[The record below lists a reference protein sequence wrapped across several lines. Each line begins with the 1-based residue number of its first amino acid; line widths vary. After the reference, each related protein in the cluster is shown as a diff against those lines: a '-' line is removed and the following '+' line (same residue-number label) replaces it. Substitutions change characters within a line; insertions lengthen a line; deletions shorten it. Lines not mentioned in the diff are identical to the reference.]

1 MLMGERLRPRL
12 SAVDGVARA
21 AQFAHSADSRV
32 VGWARER
39 GNTEGPRP
47 AADAVGTPDATGRSA
62 RACAAAARQRLDA
75 ARADRP
81 DDRVD
86 AAAAGREVAPGLTFA
101 DTTTRV
107 VAFIIDSI
115 ILFFGITIIAA
126 ILGLVAATTVTDTS
140 VSSRVGGPIGSIVY
154 ALLGLAYFV
163 GSWTGGRR
171 ATIGQRVMNIQVGNA
186 FDGRALSLEQAV
198 RRWLGLGAWIGILGV
213 VPSLVSLSGLIE
225 LLWVVILLITTATSP
240 TKQGLHDRF
249 AHTAL
254 VRPTGQ
260 GTSGLAM
267 ACIVIVIV
275 LLLLA
280 VISFVALIFLGGQVS
295 DILSRVGDSI

>member
-1 MLMGERLRPRL
+1 VSEGTPKDPGHRPMPWEPQAPQGGAPEPAPPPDSGWTPPEPTDPTTAWTPPQ
-12 SAVDGVARA
+12 SAASVPPTPTPWQPAPSEPGGLIS
-21 AQFAHSADSRV
+21 SAP
-32 VGWARER
+32 VGWSA
-39 GNTEGPRP
+39 PP
-47 AADAVGTPDATGRSA
+47 PDAA
-62 RACAAAARQRLDA
+62 
-75 ARADRP
+75 
-81 DDRVD
+81 
-86 AAAAGREVAPGLTFA
+86 EVAPGLTFA
-101 DTTTRV
+101 DTTSRV

-140 VSSRVGGPIGSIVY
+140 VSARVGGPIGSIVY

-198 RRWLGLGAWIGILGV
+198 RRWLALGAWIGILGV

-249 AHTAL
+249 ANTAL